1 MSIKKFLNKELDNK
15 HVAIIFAISL
25 LVSILITVALKSDR
39 EGTQGDDGSPR
50 FAYLSF
56 NQIV

>member
-15 HVAIIFAISL
+15 HVALIFAISL

-39 EGTQGDDGSPR
+39 EGTQGDDGSPK

-56 NQIV
+56 TQVV

>member
-1 MSIKKFLNKELDNK
+1 MAL
-15 HVAIIFAISL
+15 IFAISL
-25 LVSILITVALKSDR
+25 LISALITVALNSDR
-39 EGTQGDDGSPR
+39 EGTQGDDGSPK

>member
-15 HVAIIFAISL
+15 HVVLIFAISL
-25 LVSILITVALKSDR
+25 LISILVTVALKSDK
-39 EGTQGDDGSPR
+39 EGTQGDDVSPK

-56 NQIV
+56 TQIV